1 VAKPK
6 GVKRQA
12 VEGVAGA
19 LKDMYDMYGAPF
31 VDNIVR
37 ALGNDPE
44 PKVARK
50 AIRAE
55 AERIG
60 KKPLQKREYTPQEQA
75 IYNRFGSKKATEVA
89 LQKQVAAAKDTPKS
103 GKLVKGS
110 RDKTNPTI
118 YRDLQREKGPE
129 EVLRVVRKGDQLKRT
144 ESGYVGYP
152 RTVTNPAGLGAMR
165 RGMDK
170 NVQEASDAVS
180 FADPEG
186 LGTWY
191 DRARS
196 GMAASNEPYQLQRS
210 LEQHGVYSA
219 GVAPES
225 ELGFALKHSNSR
237 ALGVPGMAYRGVPE
251 RTLDDAV
258 RENRLAELGDKTG
271 EYRDKQDPR
280 LAPPPGVKSLFGVND
295 FRWAQG
301 MGYTHPDGRPWDEG
315 VGPTMHPVMDAETAL
330 MTERAN
336 ERMMGG
342 RSDWRGEQMQEIPW
356 IYDKAQ
362 DLYFRGNSPT
372 ARFGGEPIEGMQAA
386 LNIANRTPA
395 DYFPKHAFSGTYEY
409 VPGFSTGH
417 MSDITDA
424 PYEEKIA
431 YGLPGAWAQAAPEQ
445 RARALG
451 LFENMPESVGAGD
464 RDILYSAAGFRQL
477 PTIDT
482 AGMYINSA
490 KVPENQ
496 PAKIARALVDYPT
509 GGGREIAPAT
519 KDALSVIERFR
530 ALNDAQE
537 AAGGNIPNTLASLT
551 GKNAVL
557 LDTGAEAAEA
567 GRQPTGAELSAV
579 RDALG
584 PLAERYGVSA
594 TNRGAFVL
602 PYRGADE
609 PVKSLREM
617 DIAALEA
624 AFPGSSAVKAGGTT
638 LYVPGV
644 GKRANNDIV
653 PTTPYTGE
661 ATMGLL
667 EEFAR
672 NPPELAMNL
681 SESEDVRNALREKYM
696 RDLRRHN
703 ELGASYRGDI
713 QNTRQFFAEADWPKV
728 VEMIRKG
735 ISPATALAALGYSAS
750 SLAAEPNE

>member
-1 VAKPK
+1 MAKPK

-110 RDKTNPTI
+110 RDKTNPTV

-417 MSDITDA
+417 MSDISDA

-431 YGLPGAWAQAAPEQ
+431 YGIPGAWAQAAPEQ

>member
-1 VAKPK
+1 
-6 GVKRQA
+6 
-12 VEGVAGA
+12 
-19 LKDMYDMYGAPF
+19 MYSMYGAPF
-31 VDNIVR
+31 VDKIVR
-37 ALGNDPE
+37 ALGNDPD

-60 KKPLQKREYTPQEQA
+60 KKPLQKREYTPKEQA
-75 IYNRFGSKKATEVA
+75 IYDRFGSKKATEVA

-103 GKLVKGS
+103 GKVVKGS
-110 RDKTNPTI
+110 RDKTNPTV
-118 YRDLQREKGPE
+118 YRDMQREKGPE

-225 ELGFALKHSNSR
+225 ELGFALKHSTSR

-258 RENRLAELGDKTG
+258 RENRLADLGDKTG

-280 LAPPPGVKSLFGVND
+280 LAPPPGTKSLFGVND

-417 MSDITDA
+417 MSDISDA

-431 YGLPGAWAQAAPEQ
+431 YGIPGAWAQAIPEQ

-477 PTIDT
+477 PTIDS

-496 PAKIARALVDYPT
+496 PLKMARALVDYPT

-537 AAGGNIPNTLASLT
+537 AGGGNIPNTLASLS

-594 TNRGAFVL
+594 TNRGVFVL
-602 PYRGADE
+602 PYRGENE
-609 PVKSLREM
+609 PVKSLRDM
-617 DIAALEA
+617 NMAALEA
-624 AFPGSSAVKAGGTT
+624 ALPGSSAVKAGGTT
-638 LYVPGV
+638 VYVPGV
-644 GKRANNDIV
+644 GKYAGDDIV
-653 PTTPYTGE
+653 PSAPYSGE

-681 SESEDVRNALREKYM
+681 GESEAVRNALREKYM

-713 QNTRQFFAEADWPKV
+713 QNTRRFFSEADWPKA
-728 VEMIRKG
+728 VELIRKG
-735 ISPATALAALGYSAS
+735 LSPAAALAALGYSAS

>member
-1 VAKPK
+1 MAK
-6 GVKRQA
+6 GVKKKLFDA
-12 VEGVAGA
+12 GVKGVE
-19 LKDMYDMYGAPF
+19 DMYAMYGTPF
-31 VDNIVR
+31 VDKVMR
-37 ALGNDPE
+37 ALGSNPD

-50 AIRAE
+50 AIRTE

-60 KKPLQKREYTPQEQA
+60 QKPVANRKYTPEEQA
-75 IYNRFGSKKATEVA
+75 VYDRFGSKKVTEAA
-89 LQKQVAAAKDTPKS
+89 LQKQVEAAKDIPKS

-110 RDKTNPTI
+110 RDKVNPTV
-118 YRDLQREKGPE
+118 YRDMQREKGPE
-129 EVLRVVRKGDQLKRT
+129 EVLRVLRKGDQLKRT

-152 RTVTNPAGLGAMR
+152 RTVTTPSALGVMR

-180 FADPEG
+180 FADPED

-191 DRARS
+191 DRARA

-225 ELGFALKHSNSR
+225 ELGFALKHSTSR

-251 RTLDDAV
+251 QTLDDAV
-258 RENRLAELGDKTG
+258 REGRLAELGDKTG

-280 LAPPPGVKSLFGVND
+280 LAPPPGKKSLFGVND

-336 ERMMGG
+336 DRMMGG

-362 DLYFRGNSPT
+362 DLYFRGNAPT

-386 LNIANRTPA
+386 LNIANKTPA

-417 MSDITDA
+417 MSDVIDA
-424 PYEEKIA
+424 PYEEKLA
-431 YGLPGAWAQAAPEQ
+431 YGAPGAWAQLAPEQ

-451 LFENMPESVGAGD
+451 LFENMPEGVGAGD

-477 PTIDT
+477 PTIDS

-490 KVPENQ
+490 NVPENQ

-537 AAGGNIPNTLASLT
+537 AGGGNIPNTLASLS

-557 LDTGAEAAEA
+557 LDTGAKAAEA
-567 GRQPTGAELSAV
+567 GRQPTGGELSAV

-594 TNRGAFVL
+594 TNRGALVL
-602 PYRGADE
+602 PYKGADE
-609 PVKSLREM
+609 PVKSLRDM
-617 DIAALEA
+617 DMAALEA

-638 LYVPGV
+638 VYVPGV
-644 GKRANNDIV
+644 GKYVGDDIA
-653 PTTPYTGE
+653 PTAPYSGE

-667 EEFAR
+667 EEFAQ
-672 NPPELAMNL
+672 NPQELAMNIG
-681 SESEDVRNALREKYM
+681 ESEAVRNSLREKYM
-696 RDLRRHN
+696 RDLNRKN
-703 ELGASYRGDI
+703 ELGGDYRGDI
-713 QNTRQFFAEADWPKV
+713 QNTRRFFSEADWPKA
-728 VEMIRKG
+728 VELIRKG
-735 ISPATALAALGYSAS
+735 LSPAAALAALGYSAS